1 MPKKNPAAKTAEVIA
16 KGPVPLTLPDD
27 LKQLI
32 ADTAAEVQL
41 SKQDTMR
48 HALRR
53 GLPIL
58 KQLMTAA

>member
-1 MPKKNPAAKTAEVIA
+1 MPKKKPAPAEVIA
-16 KGPVPLTLPDD
+16 KGPVPLKLPDD
-27 LKQLI
+27 LKALVAQ
-32 ADTAAEVQL
+32 TARELDL

>member
-1 MPKKNPAAKTAEVIA
+1 MPKKNTPPAEVTA
-16 KGPVPLTLPDD
+16 KGPVPLNLPDD
-27 LKQLI
+27 LKALVTE
-32 ADTAAEVQL
+32 TARDLDL

-58 KQLMTAA
+58 RKLMTAA

>member
-1 MPKKNPAAKTAEVIA
+1 MTKKNPAPVEVA
-16 KGPVPLTLPDD
+16 KGPVPLNLPDD
-27 LKQLI
+27 LKALVAQ
-32 ADTAAEVQL
+32 TARELDL

-48 HALRR
+48 QALRR

>member
-1 MPKKNPAAKTAEVIA
+1 MPKKNPAPAKVA
-16 KGPVPLTLPDD
+16 KGPVPMLNLPDD

-32 ADTAAEVQL
+32 AETAAQVNL